1 MVYNKSKGDDAMLWR
16 KYETAINEW
25 INSSNH
31 ALLITGA
38 RQIGKTFLIRELC
51 QNSNYQFIEFNLIDQ
66 PEVVEIINNSSTA
79 KELLMKLQLV
89 TRLPLVKN
97 KTIIFFDEI
106 QEAKEIVTKIKFL
119 VDDGTY
125 KYIMSGS
132 LLGVE
137 LHDIRSVPVGYMET
151 IDMYPLNFFEF
162 IKAMGIQQNTID
174 LLYDSFQQRIPID
187 DYIHR
192 KMMELFYL
200 YLIIG
205 GMPDAVKTYLET
217 NNIQTVS
224 DIQQNI
230 IRLYRQDFTKYE
242 TNYSLKLKEIYDLIP
257 SELNKQNKRFIFSY
271 LNKELKFDRYENNF
285 LWLKDAGVA
294 LPIYNIDEP
303 KVPLIQSKNSNLF
316 KLFMND
322 IGLLTAHF
330 SNDIKLKILNKNVDI
345 NNGSLFE
352 NAIAQ
357 ELTANGLHPFY
368 YRSGKLGE
376 LDFVVEVKG
385 ECIPIEVKSGKN
397 YKRHSALN
405 NVMKIENYHI
415 STSYVLAD
423 TNIHIKDSIVYLP
436 IYLCMFIK
444 NSELEN
450 PIYKLDLSGL

>member
-1 MVYNKSKGDDAMLWR
+1 MVYNNSKGDDTMLWR

-38 RQIGKTFLIRELC
+38 RQIGKTFLIREMC

-151 IDMYPLNFFEF
+151 IDMYPLNFLEF

-224 DIQQNI
+224 DIHQNI
-230 IRLYRQDFTKYE
+230 IRLYRQDFTKHE

-271 LNKELKFDRYENNF
+271 LNKELKFDRYEKNF

-322 IGLLTAHF
+322 VGLLTAHF

-345 NNGSLFE
+345 NNESLFE

-376 LDFVVEVKG
+376 LDFVVEVNG

-423 TNIHIKDSIVYLP
+423 TNIHKKDSIVYLP

>member
-1 MVYNKSKGDDAMLWR
+1 MVYNKSKGDDTMLWR
-16 KYETAINEW
+16 KYEAAINEW

-31 ALLITGA
+31 ALLIAGA
-38 RQIGKTFLIRELC
+38 RQIGKTFLIREMC

-151 IDMYPLNFFEF
+151 IDMYPLNFLEF

-174 LLYDSFQQRIPID
+174 LLYDSFQQRMPID

-322 IGLLTAHF
+322 VGLLTAHF
-330 SNDIKLKILNKNVDI
+330 SNDIKLKILNKNADI

-376 LDFVVEVKG
+376 LDFIVEVNG

-423 TNIHIKDSIVYLP
+423 TNIHIKDSIFYLP

>member
-1 MVYNKSKGDDAMLWR
+1 MVYNNSKGDDTMLWR

-38 RQIGKTFLIRELC
+38 RQIGKTFLIREMC

-151 IDMYPLNFFEF
+151 IDMYPLNFLEF

-174 LLYDSFQQRIPID
+174 LLYDSFQQRMPID

-271 LNKELKFDRYENNF
+271 LNKELKFDRYEKNF

-322 IGLLTAHF
+322 VGLLTAHF
-330 SNDIKLKILNKNVDI
+330 SNDIKLKILNKNADI

-376 LDFVVEVKG
+376 LDFIVEVNG